1 MADYEPSEETAGLLD
16 TLGKLTDALK
26 AGVNAARDAV
36 AAGRGD
42 KDADVAALIPSRDQL
57 NSARD
62 SIKKHLR
69 KIIGH
74 SKKALNHGHAN
85 VDAKSKRA
93 ADAAKKDKGK
103 THPDPQAHE
112 GDDRPSYGKVQV
124 HKGKT
129 LDVKGK
135 VDGKPATTRLLP
147 NDRYSVGT
155 DKAKRTYLRKGSS
168 GRKFV
173 VDPGEVGKL

>member
-16 TLGKLTDALK
+16 VLGKVTEALK

-42 KDADVAALIPSRDQL
+42 KDADVASLIPSKDQL
-57 NSARD
+57 KAAQA
-62 SIKKHLR
+62 SIKKHLQ
-69 KIIGH
+69 KIIRH
-74 SKKALNHGHAN
+74 SKKALKHGHDNA
-85 VDAKSKRA
+85 DAKAKKA
-93 ADAAKKDKGK
+93 ADAAKGK
-103 THPDPQAHE
+103 SKAHPNPQAHE

-135 VDGKPATTRLLP
+135 VDGKPAKTRLLP
-147 NDRYSVGT
+147 NDRYSVGM
-155 DKAKRTYLRKGSS
+155 DRAKNTYLRKGNS